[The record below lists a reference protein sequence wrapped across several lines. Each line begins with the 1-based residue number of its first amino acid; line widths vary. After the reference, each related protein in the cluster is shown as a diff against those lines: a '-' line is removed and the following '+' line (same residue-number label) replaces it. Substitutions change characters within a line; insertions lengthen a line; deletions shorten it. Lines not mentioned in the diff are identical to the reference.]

1 MHWRRFPMINNLR
14 LKLIGATMLSLIIVL
29 SVVVGAITYSTYRG
43 IVDDADLILTL
54 LADNGGAFPD
64 KVDEL
69 PVDNEGPGAG
79 DMNIESGSRRQ
90 NDILSSPELEY
101 ESRYFTVTFNNRS
114 GNLVSVNTGKIAAV
128 GTSAAVEY
136 AENVIASGKTKG
148 FMDDYRYLV
157 YEGETETTVVFLDC
171 ARNLSTFRTVITASL
186 GISAAGLVMVLVLLI
201 FLSGRIVKPF
211 WENYEKQRRFIT
223 DAGHDL
229 KTPLTVIGAD
239 AEVLE
244 MDIGEN
250 EWITDIRTQVSR
262 LTDMTNSLIML
273 SRMDEAEPEYQML
286 DFPLSDIVEETLDEY
301 RSLAKTQGKNLSGSI
316 QPMISLNGDEKAIRR
331 LLSVLLDNAM
341 KYSDENGTISLTL
354 EQQRGS
360 IRLMV
365 FNTCPYMPK
374 ESLPH
379 LFDRFYRTDE
389 SRNSQT
395 GGYGLGL
402 SIAAAIVTAHKG
414 KISASTTDEKSLL
427 ITVTLPS

>member
-1 MHWRRFPMINNLR
+1 MINNLR

-29 SVVVGAITYSTYRG
+29 SIVDGVIAYSTYRG
-43 IVDDADLILTL
+43 IIDDADVVLML
-54 LADNGGAFPD
+54 LADNGGSFPD
-64 KVDEL
+64 KVD
-69 PVDNEGPGAG
+69 GPPDDDGIDPSDG
-79 DMNIESGSRRQ
+79 DGGGNRRQ
-90 NDILSSPELEY
+90 NTILESPELEY
-101 ESRYFTVTFNNRS
+101 ETRYFTVTFNNRS

-128 GTSAAVEY
+128 DSSAAVEY
-136 AENVIASGKTKG
+136 AEEALSKNKAKG
-148 FMDDYRYLV
+148 FLDDYRYLV
-157 YEGETETTVVFLDC
+157 YEGEIETTVVFLDC
-171 ARNLSTFRTVITASL
+171 ARNLSTFKTVITASL
-186 GISAAGLVMVLVLLI
+186 GISATGLVMVLVLLI

-250 EWITDIRTQVSR
+250 EWITDIRNQVTR

-273 SRMDEAEPEYQML
+273 SKMEEPEPQYQMI
-286 DFPLSDIVEETLDEY
+286 DFPLSDIVEEVLDEY
-301 RSLAKTQGKNLSGSI
+301 RSLAKTHEKNLSGSI
-316 QPMISLNGDEKAIRR
+316 QPMISLNGDEKSIRR

-341 KYSDENGTISLTL
+341 KYSDEHGTITLTL
-354 EQQRGS
+354 EQQRGT
-360 IRLMV
+360 IRLSV
-365 FNTCPYMPK
+365 FNTCPYMPR

>member
-1 MHWRRFPMINNLR
+1 MINNLR
-14 LKLIGATMLSLIIVL
+14 LKLIGATMLSLIVVL
-29 SVVVGAITYSTYRG
+29 SIVVGVIAYATYRG
-43 IVDDADLILTL
+43 ITDDADVILTL
-54 LADNGGAFPD
+54 LADNGGSFPE
-64 KVDEL
+64 KDET
-69 PVDNEGPGAG
+69 PPDGSPMGPGG
-79 DMNIESGSRRQ
+79 DDGNVTRRQ
-90 NDILSSPELEY
+90 NDILESPELEY
-101 ESRYFTVTFNNRS
+101 ETRYFTVTYNTRA
-114 GNLVSVNTGKIAAV
+114 GDLVSVNTGMIAAV
-128 GTSAAVEY
+128 DSTQAVEY
-136 AENVIASGKTKG
+136 AEAALSKSKTKG
-148 FMDDYRYLV
+148 FLDDYRYLV
-157 YEGETETTVVFLDC
+157 YESETETTIVFLDC
-171 ARNLSTFRTVITASL
+171 ARNLSTFKTVVTASL
-186 GISAAGLVMVLVLLI
+186 GISVTGLVMVLILLI

-250 EWITDIRTQVSR
+250 EWVSDIKNQVSR

-273 SRMDEAEPEYQML
+273 SRMEEPEPQYQMI
-286 DFPLSDIVEETLDEY
+286 DFPLSDIVEEVLEEY
-301 RSLAKTQGKNLSGSI
+301 RSLAKTHEKNLSGSI

-341 KYSDENGTISLTL
+341 KYSDEHGSITLTL

-360 IRLMV
+360 VKLTV

-379 LFDRFYRTDE
+379 LFDRFYRADE

-414 KISASTTDEKSLL
+414 KISASTADEKSLL

>member
-1 MHWRRFPMINNLR
+1 MINNLR
-14 LKLIGATMLSLIIVL
+14 LKLIGATMLSLIVVL
-29 SVVVGAITYSTYRG
+29 SVVVGVITYSTYRG
-43 IVDDADLILTL
+43 IIDDADAVLAL
-54 LADNGGAFPD
+54 LADNGGSFPERID
-64 KVDEL
+64 DL
-69 PVDNEGPGAG
+69 PGDNLLSP
-79 DMNIESGSRRQ
+79 DTNRHQ
-90 NDILSSPELEY
+90 NDILESPELEY
-101 ESRYFTVTFNNRS
+101 ETRYFTVTFNNRS

-128 GTSAAVEY
+128 DSSAAVEY
-136 AENVIASGKTKG
+136 AESVLEKSSTKG

-157 YEGETETTVVFLDC
+157 NIGETETTVVFLDC

-186 GISAAGLVMVLVLLI
+186 GISVAGLVMVLILLI

-250 EWITDIRTQVSR
+250 EWITDIRNQVAR
-262 LTDMTNSLIML
+262 LTDMTNSLITL
-273 SRMDEAEPEYQML
+273 SRMEEPEPQYQMI
-286 DFPLSDIVEETLDEY
+286 DFPLSDIVEETLEEY
-301 RSLAKTQGKNLSGSI
+301 RSLAKTQGKNLSGSV
-316 QPMISLNGDEKAIRR
+316 QPMISLCGDEKAIRR
-331 LLSVLLDNAM
+331 LLAVLLDNAM

-360 IRLMV
+360 IRLSV

-427 ITVTLPS
+427 ITVTFPS

>member
-1 MHWRRFPMINNLR
+1 
-14 LKLIGATMLSLIIVL
+14 
-29 SVVVGAITYSTYRG
+29 
-43 IVDDADLILTL
+43 
-54 LADNGGAFPD
+54 
-64 KVDEL
+64 
-69 PVDNEGPGAG
+69 
-79 DMNIESGSRRQ
+79 
-90 NDILSSPELEY
+90 
-101 ESRYFTVTFNNRS
+101 
-114 GNLVSVNTGKIAAV
+114 
-128 GTSAAVEY
+128 
-136 AENVIASGKTKG
+136 
-148 FMDDYRYLV
+148 
-157 YEGETETTVVFLDC
+157 
-171 ARNLSTFRTVITASL
+171 
-186 GISAAGLVMVLVLLI
+186 MVLILLI

-250 EWITDIRTQVSR
+250 EWITDIRNQVTR

-273 SRMDEAEPEYQML
+273 SKMEEPEPQYQMI
-286 DFPLSDIVEETLDEY
+286 DFPLSDIVEEVLDEY
-301 RSLAKTQGKNLSGSI
+301 RSLAKTHEKNLSGSI
-316 QPMISLNGDEKAIRR
+316 QPMISLNGDEKSIRR
-331 LLSVLLDNAM
+331 LLGVLLDNAM
-341 KYSDENGTISLTL
+341 KYSDEHGTITLTL
-354 EQQRGS
+354 EQQRGT
-360 IRLMV
+360 IRLSV

-427 ITVTLPS
+427 ITVTLPSSVSYTHLTLPTTTRV

>member
-1 MHWRRFPMINNLR
+1 MINNLR

-29 SVVVGAITYSTYRG
+29 SVVVGVIAYSTYRG
-43 IVDDADLILTL
+43 IIDDADVVLAL
-54 LADNGGAFPD
+54 LADNNGSFPEKDESPPSDAPNDIGGGGGGNRL
-64 KVDEL
+64 K
-69 PVDNEGPGAG
+69 
-79 DMNIESGSRRQ
+79 

-101 ESRYFTVTFNNRS
+101 ETRYFTVTYNTRS
-114 GNLVSVNTGKIAAV
+114 GSLVSVNTGKIAAV
-128 GTSAAVEY
+128 DSSAAVEY
-136 AENVIASGKTKG
+136 AEEALSKNKTKG
-148 FMDDYRYLV
+148 FLDDYRYLV

-171 ARNLSTFRTVITASL
+171 ARNLSTFRTVIIASL
-186 GISAAGLVMVLVLLI
+186 GVSLAGLGMVLILLI

-244 MDIGEN
+244 MDIGES
-250 EWITDIRTQVSR
+250 EWITDIKNQVAR
-262 LTDMTNSLIML
+262 LTDMTNSLIAL
-273 SRMDEAEPEYQML
+273 SRMDEAQPQFTML
-286 DFPLSDIVEETLDEY
+286 DFPLSDVVEEVLEEY
-301 RSLAKTQGKNLSGSI
+301 RSLAKTHEKNLSGSI
-316 QPMISLNGDEKAIRR
+316 QPMISLCGDEKAIRR
-331 LLSVLLDNAM
+331 LLSTLLDNAM
-341 KYSDENGTISLTL
+341 KYSDEHGIITLTL
-354 EQQRGS
+354 EQQRGT
-360 IRLMV
+360 IRLTL

-414 KISASTTDEKSLL
+414 KIAASTTDENSLL

>member
-1 MHWRRFPMINNLR
+1 MINKLR
-14 LKLIGATMLSLIIVL
+14 LKLIAATMLSLIAIL
-29 SVVVGAITYSTYRG
+29 SIVVGVIAYSTYRG
-43 IVDDADLILTL
+43 IIDDADIVLTL
-54 LADNGGAFPD
+54 LADNGGDFPD
-64 KVDEL
+64 KDEAPPDDDIGAPNGVSGVDS
-69 PVDNEGPGAG
+69 D
-79 DMNIESGSRRQ
+79 RRQ

-101 ESRYFTVTFNNRS
+101 ETRYFTVTFNNHS

-128 GTSAAVEY
+128 DTSSAVEY
-136 AENVIASGKTKG
+136 AKSVLEKSSTKG
-148 FMDDYRYLV
+148 FVDDYRYLI

-186 GISAAGLVMVLVLLI
+186 GISVAGLVMVLILLI

-211 WENYEKQRRFIT
+211 WESYEKQRRFIT

-250 EWITDIRTQVSR
+250 EWVTDIRNQVTR

-273 SRMDEAEPEYQML
+273 SRMEEPEPQYQMI

-301 RSLAKTQGKNLSGSI
+301 RSLAKTHGKNLSGSI
-316 QPMISLNGDEKAIRR
+316 QPMISLCGDEKGIRR
-331 LLSVLLDNAM
+331 LLAVLLDNAM

-360 IRLMV
+360 IRLTV
-365 FNTCPYMPK
+365 FNTCLNMPK

-427 ITVTLPS
+427 MTVTFPS

>member
-1 MHWRRFPMINNLR
+1 MINNLR
-14 LKLIGATMLSLIIVL
+14 LKLIGATMLSLTIVL
-29 SVVVGAITYSTYRG
+29 SVVVGVIAYSTYRG
-43 IVDDADLILTL
+43 IIDDADAVLTL
-54 LADNGGAFPD
+54 LADNGGSFPEMGD
-64 KVDEL
+64 DPPGNDEGI
-69 PVDNEGPGAG
+69 PGVGNSGAG
-79 DMNIESGSRRQ
+79 NNLRRW

-101 ESRYFTVTFNNRS
+101 ETRYFTVTFNTRT
-114 GNLVSVNTGKIAAV
+114 GNLISVNTGKIAAV
-128 GTSAAVEY
+128 DSSSAVEY
-136 AENVIASGKTKG
+136 AEGVIAQNRTSG
-148 FMDDYRYLV
+148 FVDDYRYIV
-157 YEGETETTVVFLDC
+157 YESETETSVVFLDC
-171 ARNLSTFRTVITASL
+171 ARNLATFRTVITASL
-186 GISAAGLVMVLVLLI
+186 GISCVGLVMVLILLI

-244 MDIGEN
+244 MDIGES
-250 EWITDIRTQVSR
+250 EWITDIKNQVTR

-273 SRMDEAEPEYQML
+273 SKMEEPEPQYQML

-301 RSLAKTQGKNLSGSI
+301 RSLAKTQGKNLSGSV
-316 QPMISLNGDEKAIRR
+316 QPMISFCGDEKAIRR
-331 LLSVLLDNAM
+331 LLSILLDNAM
-341 KYSDENGTISLTL
+341 KYSDDNGVISLNL

-360 IRLMV
+360 IRLSV
-365 FNTCPYMPK
+365 FNTTPSMPK

-414 KISASTTDEKSLL
+414 KISASTNDEKSLL
-427 ITVTLPS
+427 ISITFPS

>member
-1 MHWRRFPMINNLR
+1 
-14 LKLIGATMLSLIIVL
+14 MLSLLVVL
-29 SVVVGAITYSTYRG
+29 SAVVGVIAFSTYQG
-43 IVDDADLILTL
+43 IIDDADTILTL
-54 LADNGGAFPD
+54 LADNGGSFPD
-64 KVDEL
+64 KIEAPPD
-69 PVDNEGPGAG
+69 G
-79 DMNIESGSRRQ
+79 DSISPSSGNGDGGIRRQ
-90 NDILSSPELEY
+90 NTILESPELEY
-101 ESRYFTVTFNNRS
+101 ETRYFTVTFNKLS

-128 GTSAAVEY
+128 DSSSAIEY
-136 AENVIASGKTKG
+136 AEKVLAKSNTKG
-148 FMDDYRYLV
+148 FVDDYRYLV
-157 YEGETETTVVFLDC
+157 YESEMETTVVFLDC
-171 ARNLSTFRTVITASL
+171 ARNLSTLKTVITASL
-186 GISAAGLVMVLVLLI
+186 GISFAGLVMVLILLI

-250 EWITDIRTQVSR
+250 EWITDIRNQVAR
-262 LTDMTNSLIML
+262 LTDMTNSLIVL
-273 SRMDEAEPEYQML
+273 SKMEEPEPQYQMI
-286 DFPLSDIVEETLDEY
+286 DFPLSDIVEEVLEEY
-301 RSLAKTQGKNLSGSI
+301 RSLAKTHEKNLSGSI
-316 QPMISLNGDEKAIRR
+316 QPMISLNGDEKSIRR

-341 KYSDENGTISLTL
+341 KYSDEHGTIALTL
-354 EQQRGS
+354 EQQRGT
-360 IRLMV
+360 IRLTV

>member
-1 MHWRRFPMINNLR
+1 MINNLR
-14 LKLIGATMLSLIIVL
+14 LKLIGATMFSLIIVL
-29 SVVVGAITYSTYRG
+29 SVVVGVITYSTYRG
-43 IVDDADLILTL
+43 IIDDADAVLAL
-54 LADNGGAFPD
+54 LADNGGDFPD
-64 KVDEL
+64 KVETPPDDDGID
-69 PVDNEGPGAG
+69 PSGGNGGA
-79 DMNIESGSRRQ
+79 NNRQ
-90 NDILSSPELEY
+90 NAILESPELEY
-101 ESRYFTVTFNNRS
+101 ETRYFTVTFNNRS
-114 GNLVSVNTGKIAAV
+114 GNLVSINTGKIAAV
-128 GTSAAVEY
+128 DSSAAVEY
-136 AENVIASGKTKG
+136 AESVLEKRSTKG
-148 FMDDYRYLV
+148 FVDDYRYLV
-157 YEGETETTVVFLDC
+157 HESETETTVVFLDC

-186 GISAAGLVMVLVLLI
+186 GISVAGLVMVLVLLI

-250 EWITDIRTQVSR
+250 EWITDIRNQVTR
-262 LTDMTNSLIML
+262 LTDMTNSLITL
-273 SRMDEAEPEYQML
+273 SRMEEPEPQYQMI
-286 DFPLSDIVEETLDEY
+286 DFPLSDIVEETLEEY
-301 RSLAKTQGKNLSGSI
+301 RSLAKTQGKNLSGSV
-316 QPMISLNGDEKAIRR
+316 QPMISLCGDEKAIRR
-331 LLSVLLDNAM
+331 LLAVLLDNAM

-360 IRLMV
+360 IRLSV

-374 ESLPH
+374 DSLPH

-427 ITVTLPS
+427 MTVTLPS

>member
-1 MHWRRFPMINNLR
+1 MINNLR
-14 LKLIGATMLSLIIVL
+14 LKLIGATMLSLIVVL
-29 SVVVGAITYSTYRG
+29 SVVVGVIAGATYQG
-43 IVDDADLILTL
+43 IIEDADIVLTL
-54 LADNGGAFPD
+54 LADNDGSFPEKLD
-64 KVDEL
+64 DL
-69 PVDNEGPGAG
+69 PADDIGTPDNSNNNAG
-79 DMNIESGSRRQ
+79 NVRRQ

-101 ESRYFTVTFNNRS
+101 ETRYFTVTYNTYS
-114 GNLVSVNTGKIAAV
+114 GHLVSVNTGKIAAV
-128 GTSAAVEY
+128 DSSAAVEY
-136 AENVIASGKTKG
+136 AEKALEKNSTKG
-148 FMDDYRYLV
+148 FLDDYRYLV
-157 YEGETETTVVFLDC
+157 YESDTETTVVFLDC
-171 ARNLSTFRTVITASL
+171 ARNLSTFKTVVTASL
-186 GISAAGLVMVLVLLI
+186 GISAAGLIMVLILLV

-250 EWITDIRTQVSR
+250 EWIGDIKNQVAR

-273 SRMDEAEPEYQML
+273 SKMEEPEPQYQML
-286 DFPLSDIVEETLDEY
+286 DFPLSDVVEETLDEY
-301 RSLAKTQGKNLSGSI
+301 RSLAKTQEKNLSGSI
-316 QPMISLNGDEKAIRR
+316 QPMISFCGDEKAIRR
-331 LLSVLLDNAM
+331 LLSILLDNAM
-341 KYSDENGTISLTL
+341 KYSDDNGTISLAL

-360 IRLMV
+360 IKLSV
-365 FNTCPYMPK
+365 YNTTPSMPK
-374 ESLPH
+374 ENLPH

-414 KISASTTDEKSLL
+414 KISASTSDEKSLL
-427 ITVTLPS
+427 ISITLPS

>member
-1 MHWRRFPMINNLR
+1 MINNLR

-29 SVVVGAITYSTYRG
+29 SIVDGVITYSTYRG
-43 IVDDADLILTL
+43 IIDDADAVLAL
-54 LADNGGAFPD
+54 LADNGGSFPD
-64 KVDEL
+64 R
-69 PVDNEGPGAG
+69 NEEPPEGDGIDPSNGNDGA
-79 DMNIESGSRRQ
+79 NNRQ
-90 NDILSSPELEY
+90 TAILESPELEY
-101 ESRYFTVTFNNRS
+101 ETRYFTVTFNNRS

-128 GTSAAVEY
+128 DTSEAVEY
-136 AENVIASGKTKG
+136 AESIIAEGKTKG
-148 FMDDYRYLV
+148 FADDYRYLV
-157 YEGETETTVVFLDC
+157 NISETETTVVFLDC
-171 ARNLSTFRTVITASL
+171 ARNLTTFRTVISASL
-186 GISAAGLVMVLVLLI
+186 GISVAGLVMVLILLI

-244 MDIGEN
+244 MDVGEN
-250 EWITDIRTQVSR
+250 EWITDIRNQVSR
-262 LTDMTNSLIML
+262 LTDMTNSLITL
-273 SRMDEAEPEYQML
+273 SRMEEPEPQYQMI
-286 DFPLSDIVEETLDEY
+286 DFPLSDIVEETLEEY
-301 RSLAKTQGKNLSGSI
+301 RSLAKTQGKNLSGSV
-316 QPMISLNGDEKAIRR
+316 QPMISLCGDEKAIRR
-331 LLSVLLDNAM
+331 LLAVLLDNAM

-360 IRLMV
+360 IRLSV
-365 FNTCPYMPK
+365 FNTCSYMPK

-379 LFDRFYRTDE
+379 LFDRFYRMDE

-427 ITVTLPS
+427 MTVTFPL

>member
-1 MHWRRFPMINNLR
+1 
-14 LKLIGATMLSLIIVL
+14 
-29 SVVVGAITYSTYRG
+29 
-43 IVDDADLILTL
+43 
-54 LADNGGAFPD
+54 
-64 KVDEL
+64 
-69 PVDNEGPGAG
+69 
-79 DMNIESGSRRQ
+79 
-90 NDILSSPELEY
+90 
-101 ESRYFTVTFNNRS
+101 
-114 GNLVSVNTGKIAAV
+114 VNTGKIAAV
-128 GTSAAVEY
+128 DSSSAGEY
-136 AENVIASGKTKG
+136 AEKVLAKDKTKG
-148 FMDDYRYLV
+148 FVDDYRYLV

-186 GISAAGLVMVLVLLI
+186 GISAVGLLMVLVLLI

-250 EWITDIRTQVSR
+250 EWITDIRNQVTR

-273 SRMDEAEPEYQML
+273 SRMEEPEPQYQMI
-286 DFPLSDIVEETLDEY
+286 DFPLSDVVEEVLEEY
-301 RSLAKTQGKNLSGSI
+301 RSLAKTHEKNLSGSI
-316 QPMISLNGDEKAIRR
+316 QPMISLHGDEKSIRR
-331 LLSVLLDNAM
+331 LLGVLLDNAM
-341 KYSDENGTISLTL
+341 KYSDEHGTINLTL
-354 EQQRGS
+354 EQQRGT

-365 FNTCPYMPK
+365 FNTCPYMSK
-374 ESLPH
+374 DSLPH

-414 KISASTTDEKSLL
+414 KISAATSDEKSLL
-427 ITVTLPS
+427 ITITFPS

>member
-1 MHWRRFPMINNLR
+1 MINNLR

-29 SVVVGAITYSTYRG
+29 SVVVGVIAYSTYRG
-43 IVDDADLILTL
+43 IVDDADIVLML
-54 LADNGGAFPD
+54 LADNGGSFPD
-64 KVDEL
+64 KVESPPD
-69 PVDNEGPGAG
+69 G
-79 DMNIESGSRRQ
+79 DGIDPSDGNGDGGNRRQ
-90 NDILSSPELEY
+90 NTILQSPELEY
-101 ESRYFTVTFNNRS
+101 ETRYFTVTFNNRS

-128 GTSAAVEY
+128 DSSAAVEY
-136 AENVIASGKTKG
+136 AEKVLAKSSTKG
-148 FMDDYRYLV
+148 FVDDYRYLV
-157 YEGETETTVVFLDC
+157 YDGETEKTIVFLDC
-171 ARNLSTFRTVITASL
+171 ARNMSTFRTVITASL
-186 GISAAGLVMVLVLLI
+186 GISATGLVMVLILLI

-250 EWITDIRTQVSR
+250 EWITDIRNQVTR

-273 SRMDEAEPEYQML
+273 SKMEEPEPQYQMI
-286 DFPLSDIVEETLDEY
+286 DFPLSDIVEEVLDQY
-301 RSLAKTQGKNLSGSI
+301 RSLAKTHEKNLSGSI
-316 QPMISLNGDEKAIRR
+316 QPMISLNGDEKSIRR
-331 LLSVLLDNAM
+331 LLGVLLDNAM
-341 KYSDENGTISLTL
+341 KYSDEHGTITLTL
-354 EQQRGS
+354 EQQRGT
-360 IRLMV
+360 IRLSV

>member
-29 SVVVGAITYSTYRG
+29 SVVVGVITYSTYRG
-43 IVDDADLILTL
+43 IADDADLVLTL
-54 LADNGGAFPD
+54 LADNGGTFPD
-64 KVDEL
+64 KIDEL
-69 PVDNEGPGAG
+69 PADGGPTV
-79 DMNIESGSRRQ
+79 GSADIGSARHQ
-90 NDILSSPELEY
+90 SDILSSPELEY
-101 ESRYFTVTFNNRS
+101 ETRYFTVTFNNRAGS
-114 GNLVSVNTGKIAAV
+114 LVSVNTGKIAAV
-128 GTSAAVEY
+128 DTSAAVEY
-136 AENVIASGKTKG
+136 AEDVIASGKTTG

-186 GISAAGLVMVLVLLI
+186 GISVAGLALVLILLI
-201 FLSGRIVKPF
+201 FLSGRIAKPF

-273 SRMDEAEPEYQML
+273 SRMDESEPQYQML

-301 RSLAKTQGKNLSGSI
+301 RSLAKTQGKTLSGSI

-341 KYSDENGTISLTL
+341 KYSDENGTINLTL

>member
-1 MHWRRFPMINNLR
+1 MINNLR

-29 SVVVGAITYSTYRG
+29 SVVVGVISYSTYRG
-43 IVDDADLILTL
+43 IVDDADVILAL
-54 LADNGGAFPD
+54 LADNGGSFPD
-64 KVDEL
+64 KVES
-69 PVDNEGPGAG
+69 PPGDDISMPDG
-79 DMNIESGSRRQ
+79 TNTSRRQ
-90 NDILSSPELEY
+90 NAILDSPELEY
-101 ESRYFTVTFNNRS
+101 ETRYFTVTFNNRS

-128 GTSAAVEY
+128 DSSSAVEY
-136 AENVIASGKTKG
+136 AEKVLAKSNTKG
-148 FMDDYRYLV
+148 FVDDYRYLV
-157 YEGETETTVVFLDC
+157 YESETETTVVFLDC
-171 ARNLSTFRTVITASL
+171 ARNLSTLKTVITASL
-186 GISAAGLVMVLVLLI
+186 GISFAGLVMVLILLI

-250 EWITDIRTQVSR
+250 EWITDIRNQVAR
-262 LTDMTNSLIML
+262 LTDMTNSLIVL
-273 SRMDEAEPEYQML
+273 SKMEEPEPQYQMI
-286 DFPLSDIVEETLDEY
+286 DFPLSDIVEEVLEEY
-301 RSLAKTQGKNLSGSI
+301 RSLAKTHEKNLSGSI
-316 QPMISLNGDEKAIRR
+316 QPMISLNGDEKSIRR

-341 KYSDENGTISLTL
+341 KYSDEHGTIALTL
-354 EQQRGS
+354 EQQRGT
-360 IRLMV
+360 IRLSV

-414 KISASTTDEKSLL
+414 KIAASTTDEKSLL

>member
-1 MHWRRFPMINNLR
+1 
-14 LKLIGATMLSLIIVL
+14 MLSLIVVL
-29 SVVVGAITYSTYRG
+29 SVVVGVIAYSTYRG
-43 IVDDADLILTL
+43 IVDDADIVLTF
-54 LADNGGAFPD
+54 LADNGGSFPD
-64 KVDEL
+64 KVDDL
-69 PVDNEGPGAG
+69 PGDNLSLSPGG
-79 DMNIESGSRRQ
+79 DTSRRQ
-90 NDILSSPELEY
+90 NAILESPELEY
-101 ESRYFTVTFNNRS
+101 ETRYFTVTYNTRS
-114 GNLVSVNTGKIAAV
+114 GSLISVNTGKIAAV
-128 GTSAAVEY
+128 DSSAAIDY
-136 AENVIASGKTKG
+136 AEQALSKNKTKG
-148 FMDDYRYLV
+148 FLDDYRYLI
-157 YEGETETTVVFLDC
+157 YESETETTVVFLDC
-171 ARNLSTFRTVITASL
+171 ARNLSTLKTVITASL
-186 GISAAGLVMVLVLLI
+186 GISAAGLIMVLVLLI

-250 EWITDIRTQVSR
+250 EWITDIRNQVSR

-273 SRMDEAEPEYQML
+273 SKMEEPEPQYQMI
-286 DFPLSDIVEETLDEY
+286 DFPLSDIVEEVMEEY
-301 RSLAKTQGKNLSGSI
+301 RSLAKTHEKNLSGSI
-316 QPMISLNGDEKAIRR
+316 QPMISLHGDEKSIRR
-331 LLSVLLDNAM
+331 LLSILLDNAM
-341 KYSDENGTISLTL
+341 KYSDEHGIITLTL

-360 IRLMV
+360 IKLTV

-414 KISASTTDEKSLL
+414 KISASTTDEKSLA
-427 ITVTLPS
+427 INITLPS

>member
-1 MHWRRFPMINNLR
+1 MINNLR
-14 LKLIGATMLSLIIVL
+14 LKLIGATMLSLLIVL
-29 SVVVGAITYSTYRG
+29 SVVVGVIAFSTYQG
-43 IVDDADLILTL
+43 IIDDADAVLSL
-54 LADNGGAFPD
+54 LADNGGSFPE
-64 KVDEL
+64 KIDEF
-69 PVDNEGPGAG
+69 PSDSVVPGDDNIGAPGNSA
-79 DMNIESGSRRQ
+79 SRHQ
-90 NDILSSPELEY
+90 NDILESPELEY
-101 ESRYFTVTFNNRS
+101 ETRYFTVTFNIRS

-128 GTSAAVEY
+128 DSSSAVEY
-136 AENVIASGKTKG
+136 AEKVLAKDKTKG
-148 FMDDYRYLV
+148 FIDDYRYLV
-157 YEGETETTVVFLDC
+157 YEGEIETTIVFLDC

-186 GISAAGLVMVLVLLI
+186 GISAVGLVMVLVLLI

-250 EWITDIRTQVSR
+250 EWITDIRNQVTR

-273 SRMDEAEPEYQML
+273 SRMEEPEPQYQMI
-286 DFPLSDIVEETLDEY
+286 DFPLSDVVEEVLEEY
-301 RSLAKTQGKNLSGSI
+301 RSLAKTHEKNLSGSI
-316 QPMISLNGDEKAIRR
+316 QPMISLHGDEKSIRR
-331 LLSVLLDNAM
+331 LLGVLLDNAM
-341 KYSDENGTISLTL
+341 KYSDEHGTINLTL
-354 EQQRGS
+354 EQQRGT

-365 FNTCPYMPK
+365 FNTCPYMSK
-374 ESLPH
+374 DSLPH

-414 KISASTTDEKSLL
+414 KISAATSDEKSLL
-427 ITVTLPS
+427 ITITFPS

>member
-1 MHWRRFPMINNLR
+1 MINNLR
-14 LKLIGATMLSLIIVL
+14 LKLIGATMLSLIVVL
-29 SVVVGAITYSTYRG
+29 SVVVGVIAGATYQG
-43 IVDDADLILTL
+43 IIEDADSVLTL
-54 LADNGGAFPD
+54 LADNDGSFPEKLD
-64 KVDEL
+64 DF
-69 PVDNEGPGAG
+69 PADDIGTPDNSNNNAG
-79 DMNIESGSRRQ
+79 NVRRQ

-101 ESRYFTVTFNNRS
+101 ETRYFTVTYNTRS

-128 GTSAAVEY
+128 DSSAAVEY
-136 AENVIASGKTKG
+136 GEKALAKNSTKG
-148 FMDDYRYLV
+148 FLDDYRYLV
-157 YEGETETTVVFLDC
+157 YESDTETTVVFLDC
-171 ARNLSTFRTVITASL
+171 TRNLSTFKTVVTASL
-186 GISAAGLVMVLVLLI
+186 GISVAGLIMVLILLI

-250 EWITDIRTQVSR
+250 EWIGDIKNQVAR

-273 SRMDEAEPEYQML
+273 SKMEEPEPQYQML

-301 RSLAKTQGKNLSGSI
+301 RSLAKTQEKNLSGSI
-316 QPMISLNGDEKAIRR
+316 QPMISFCGDEKAIRR
-331 LLSVLLDNAM
+331 LLSILLDNAM
-341 KYSDENGTISLTL
+341 KYSDDNGVISLAL

-360 IRLMV
+360 IKLSV
-365 FNTCPYMPK
+365 YNTTPSMPK
-374 ESLPH
+374 ENLPH

-414 KISASTTDEKSLL
+414 KISASTSDEKSLL
-427 ITVTLPS
+427 ISITFPS